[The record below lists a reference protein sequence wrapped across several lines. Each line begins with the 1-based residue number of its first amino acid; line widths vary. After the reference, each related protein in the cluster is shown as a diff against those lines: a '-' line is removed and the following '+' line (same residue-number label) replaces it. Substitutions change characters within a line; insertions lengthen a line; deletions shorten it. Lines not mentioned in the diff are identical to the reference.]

1 MRAESMRRLDVDS
14 VVVVVRSVGLHT
26 CYAQCVRRDTPLKDI
41 LKCQSCDG
49 RVADCMQ
56 LVPTAA
62 PGPTGSIQ
70 TVAAGMGAVFTI
82 RIQGFASGISSALV
96 LY

>member
-14 VVVVVRSVGLHT
+14 SVVVVSGVGLHT

-41 LKCQSCDG
+41 FKCQSCDG

-62 PGPTGSIQ
+62 PGPGGSIQ
-70 TVAAGMGAVFTI
+70 TVAEGKG
-82 RIQGFASGISSALV
+82 
-96 LY
+96 